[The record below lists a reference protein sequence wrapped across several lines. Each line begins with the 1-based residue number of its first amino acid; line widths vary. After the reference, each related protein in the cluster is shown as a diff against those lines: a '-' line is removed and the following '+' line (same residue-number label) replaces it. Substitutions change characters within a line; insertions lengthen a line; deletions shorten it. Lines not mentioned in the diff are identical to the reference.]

1 MRVLYQVR
9 IVMLHPHNIAATFWQ
24 SALLMLRLPVS
35 LFVVVVVVV
44 VVASRLFP
52 WDAGQLSRAW
62 TRGRKETESPKSER
76 RKESAAGQRRMR

>member
-9 IVMLHPHNIAATFWQ
+9 IVMLHPHNVEATFWQ

-35 LFVVVVVVV
+35 LFVVVVV
-44 VVASRLFP
+44 ASRLFP
-52 WDAGQLSRAW
+52 SVAGQLSRAW

-76 RKESAAGQRRMR
+76 RKESAAGQSRMR